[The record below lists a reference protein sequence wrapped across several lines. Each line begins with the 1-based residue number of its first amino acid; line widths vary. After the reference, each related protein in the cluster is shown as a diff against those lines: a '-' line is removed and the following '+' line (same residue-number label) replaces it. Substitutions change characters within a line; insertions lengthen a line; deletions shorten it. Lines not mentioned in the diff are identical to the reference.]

1 MTTSKI
7 NLALNRNQR
16 AISKDFEPTNL
27 NADIIDIPREKIIWL
42 FYNNYREMHSVVRS
56 GLGHCGAYDY
66 NAAYI
71 KSVIDTDCAHTA
83 LCIVIARQFFTYFE
97 DVFDIEI
104 VDEEIMQMKTVGD
117 ILEYLKNKGI
127 E

>member
-1 MTTSKI
+1 MMFDKVKEILRKYTEVESITEDLSLTKDLMLTS
-7 NLALNRNQR
+7 
-16 AISKDFEPTNL
+16 
-27 NADIIDIPREKIIWL
+27 ID
-42 FYNNYREMHSVVRS
+42 VVS
-56 GLGHCGAYDY
+56 MVGD
-66 NAAYI
+66 
-71 KSVIDTDCAHTA
+71 
-83 LCIVIARQFFTYFE
+83 FE

>member
-1 MTTSKI
+1 MMFDKVKEILRNYTEVESITEDLSLTKDLMLTS
-7 NLALNRNQR
+7 L
-16 AISKDFEPTNL
+16 D
-27 NADIIDIPREKIIWL
+27 
-42 FYNNYREMHSVVRS
+42 VVS
-56 GLGHCGAYDY
+56 MVGD
-66 NAAYI
+66 
-71 KSVIDTDCAHTA
+71 
-83 LCIVIARQFFTYFE
+83 FE